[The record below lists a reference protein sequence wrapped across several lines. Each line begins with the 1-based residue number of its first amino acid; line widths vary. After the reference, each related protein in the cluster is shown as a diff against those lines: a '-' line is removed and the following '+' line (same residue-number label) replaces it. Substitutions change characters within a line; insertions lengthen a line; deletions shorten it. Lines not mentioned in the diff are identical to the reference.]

1 METLLRDEVQQ
12 LLGEGAVP
20 GCVVAVTTSDRTLA
34 VVALGTASY
43 AASQQ
48 VSAESVFH
56 LFSGTK
62 LYTATALMLL
72 VERGDVDLDAP
83 FQHYLPALDL
93 GYPVT
98 VRQLAA
104 HDSGLV
110 DTTRAFLAIHRP
122 DEPTPFT
129 GEALAR
135 YRLRRAR
142 RRSNGANYRN
152 VNYAL
157 LGELISNVAR
167 EPYVDFVRSSV
178 LAPLGA
184 EADFAYNRYPTD
196 RHVVGYLP
204 RWSPTRFALPL
215 VLPGASR
222 WLLHEAHGRLLSL
235 RPFQLDSAAIGGL
248 FGTAPGFL
256 PLLREML
263 SDEDGLLRAA
273 SKREMLSVHAVGTAG
288 ITSRH
293 GVGLAWKRGD
303 VDSVAFWNHE
313 GGGPGFCTETRLY
326 PSTGLGIVILM
337 NRSQS
342 RRLSVLCHDLCETIR
357 RDIEQ

>member
-256 PLLREML
+256 PLLRRCCRTKTGC
-263 SDEDGLLRAA
+263 SAQHP
-273 SKREMLSVHAVGTAG
+273 SVRCSPCT
-288 ITSRH
+288 R
-293 GVGLAWKRGD
+293 W
-303 VDSVAFWNHE
+303 
-313 GGGPGFCTETRLY
+313 GP
-326 PSTGLGIVILM
+326 PA
-337 NRSQS
+337 S
-342 RRLSVLCHDLCETIR
+342 RRATGSGWPGNGATSTASRSGTMREGDQDSAPR
-357 RDIEQ
+357 RVCTHPQGWESSS